1 MDEEKKDNRGGKRE
15 NSGRKK
21 GTPNK
26 ISGQVR
32 QNVIDVF
39 DDIGGVKEMAVW
51 AVDNRTEFYRLYAKL
66 MPTQSEIGTMDG
78 HDSPLNV
85 TLKFVKPNND
95 GSDSE

>member
-15 NSGRKK
+15 GSGRKK

-32 QNVIDVF
+32 NNVIDVF
-39 DDIGGVKEMAVW
+39 DEIGGVQEMALW
-51 AVDNRTEFYRLYAKL
+51 AAENRTEYYRLYAKL

-78 HDSPLNV
+78 QESPLNV
-85 TLKFVKPNND
+85 TLKFIKPEHGPD
-95 GSDSE
+95 TE